1 MSHEGIDKL
10 AHLFPHCF
18 FRRSHLRRPLKLGIH
33 EDIIAQHPELD
44 RTLIGRGLNA
54 YTHSTTYWLTLTAG
68 TPRIDLA
75 GNLAGEV
82 TLKEEEHAR
91 RKIAKAARR
100 AAAKAA
106 GQPAAG
112 PVAKCGEQQ
121 NSTLDAK
128 TQQRPPAVPPRLGL
142 AGLRAV
148 AQARRARLVDAK

>member
-1 MSHEGIDKL
+1 MSHKGIDKL
-10 AHLFPHCF
+10 AGLFPHCF

-54 YTHSTTYWLTLTAG
+54 YTHSTTYWLTLSAG
-68 TPRIDLA
+68 TPRINLD

-82 TLKEEEHAR
+82 TLKEEEHAK
-91 RKIAKAARR
+91 RKIVQAVRRAVAKAP
-100 AAAKAA
+100 

-112 PVAKCGEQQ
+112 PVEKCAEQQ

-128 TQQRPPAVPPRLGL
+128 TQQVTPAGPPRLGL
-142 AGLRAV
+142 AGLKAA
-148 AQARRARLVDAK
+148 AQARRAMLVDAK